1 MLQAEVRA
9 RSHLPVGTLGLMG
22 IRGPWAGE
30 GCLQVLHLL
39 WGASGSQLSAHAG
52 TGARLGHRPPWGKE
66 LGSAVATSVGHQ
78 RVLEFLLHAYFT
90 EDCRKGLSC
99 FGEQELC

>member
-39 WGASGSQLSAHAG
+39 WGVSRSQLSAHAG